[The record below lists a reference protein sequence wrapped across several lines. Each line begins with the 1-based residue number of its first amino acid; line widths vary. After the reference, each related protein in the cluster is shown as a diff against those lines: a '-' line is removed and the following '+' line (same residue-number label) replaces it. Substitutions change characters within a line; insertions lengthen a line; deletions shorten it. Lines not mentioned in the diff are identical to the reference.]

1 MNILRDA
8 AHLQTQLRLYDGL
21 VDTRFLLLK
30 LRPNLRQNWIG
41 LALAYHL
48 NGNLAD
54 ARKVLEQYERSLKV
68 RVAIVAVLCVLICL
82 SAILQN
88 VPDYDPEQ
96 SDLLL
101 YHVKILEDMD
111 ELAEALTLLDVNA
124 KSRAIVDR
132 VAVMEIRG
140 VFLSYQR
147 CALIDGL
154 RMTARLLSR
163 RGPGTEAE
171 QAWRALIHCNPDNT
185 SYYHGFFNSKGIDLG
200 NIRPA
205 FWRTCSS
212 TDYFIVHRSCYRRR
226 PF

>member
-48 NGNLAD
+48 NGNFAE

-68 RVAIVAVLCVLICL
+68 CGAIVALLRAPVCL
-82 SAILQN
+82 SPGFQN
-88 VPDYDPEQ
+88 VPDYDAEQ

-101 YHVKILEDMD
+101 YHVKILEDMGD
-111 ELAEALTLLDVNA
+111 LAEALTFLDVNA

-132 VAVMEIRG
+132 VAVMETRG
-140 VFLSYQR
+140 VFLSYRR
-147 CALIDGL
+147 CALLIDGL
-154 RMTARLLSR
+154 RMTAHILSR
-163 RGPGTEAE
+163 QGPGMEAE

-185 SYYHGFFNSKGIDLG
+185 SYYYGFFNSKNIDLG
-200 NIRPA
+200 KICPA
-205 FWRTCSS
+205 LWCILSS
-212 TDYFIVHRSCYRRR
+212 TIYFYCL
-226 PF
+226 

>member
-48 NGNLAD
+48 NGNLAE
-54 ARKVLEQYERSLKV
+54 AWKVLEQYERSLKV
-68 RVAIVAVLCVLICL
+68 RGATIALLCVLVCL
-82 SAILQN
+82 SPASCQN

-101 YHVKILEDMD
+101 YHVKILEDMG
-111 ELAEALTLLDVNA
+111 ELVEALTLLDVHA

-132 VAVMEIRG
+132 VAVMETRG
-140 VFLSYQR
+140 VLLSYGR
-147 CALIDGL
+147 CALIDSL
-154 RMTARLLSR
+154 R
-163 RGPGTEAE
+163 
-171 QAWRALIHCNPDNT
+171 
-185 SYYHGFFNSKGIDLG
+185 
-200 NIRPA
+200 
-205 FWRTCSS
+205 
-212 TDYFIVHRSCYRRR
+212 
-226 PF
+226 